1 MRCTVCVPAA
11 GVPCISRTGAP
22 QALTL
27 DGFNATCTAA
37 VSGAT
42 YTFTLK
48 YPLEPAERVAAK
60 TAEAKA
66 LIVAANFPDK
76 MAAAAAN
83 QATDQERRRLNV
95 LSVDAN
101 SVTAWFSLV
110 PSECAPRARILGPQ
124 DTPGSSGRPA
134 TAMLQPVVPHASR
147 LQC

>member
-1 MRCTVCVPAA
+1 
-11 GVPCISRTGAP
+11 
-22 QALTL
+22 
-27 DGFNATCTAA
+27 